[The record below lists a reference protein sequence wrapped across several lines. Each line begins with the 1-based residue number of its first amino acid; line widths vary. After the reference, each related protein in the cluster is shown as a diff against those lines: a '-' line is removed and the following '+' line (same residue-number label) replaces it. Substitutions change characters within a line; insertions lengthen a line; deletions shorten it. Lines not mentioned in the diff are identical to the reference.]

1 MLASLVFTIL
11 KPSMTES
18 IRRAGIP
25 EIQKLG
31 SVRTG
36 IEGFADGM
44 SIFPR
49 LKEWENQIALQA
61 LRERKTVDDLRGI
74 TPFRQ
79 YLGVAKRATNAG
91 RNDPFIP
98 FANLFDAGPS
108 IDMLVSL
115 GNFHTIRTWTWTLA
129 KQHPEVNLPLEQFFQ
144 DALYHIVPAQAKS
157 YDPSYGRTSTS
168 YVVSM
173 LKKRFSNF
181 VDAHK
186 TAYTTPVSYDGRNE
200 TTKGR
205 PRASSKR
212 TWFASLDARM
222 PRATSPQM
230 FLEFYEES
238 HPAPVESTRQDDQEA
253 RQRIHIL
260 STLAG
265 LSDTQE
271 ETLVGIFVYGAD
283 TTLLSRLRRSTD
295 RAIRY
300 QRQVALENI
309 GALGFETVN
318 GVLIGKYETLEAAR
332 ASMQTSENIY
342 LDGRKQ
348 AT

>member
-1 MLASLVFTIL
+1 MR
-11 KPSMTES
+11 E
-18 IRRAGIP
+18 R
-25 EIQKLG
+25 G
-31 SVRTG
+31 SQVYSPNARPAIRTG

-49 LKEWENQIALQA
+49 LKEWENQIALKA
-61 LRERKTVDDLRGI
+61 LRERKTVQDLRGI

-79 YLGVAKRATNAG
+79 YLNGAKQAMDAG
-91 RNDPFIP
+91 KDDLFIP
-98 FANLFDAGPS
+98 FATLFDASPS
-108 IDMLVSL
+108 IDILVSF
-115 GNFHTIRTWTWTLA
+115 GSFHTIRTWTWTLA
-129 KQHPEVNLPLEQFFQ
+129 KQHPEVNLPLELFFQ

-157 YDPSYGRTSTS
+157 YDPSFGRTFTS

-186 TAYTTPVSYDGRNE
+186 TAYTSPVSYDGRNE

-205 PRASSKR
+205 PKASGGR

-222 PRATSPQM
+222 PRANSAQTV
-230 FLEFYEES
+230 LEFYEES
-238 HPAPVESTRQDDQEA
+238 HPAPVESTRQDDQEVKE
-253 RQRIHIL
+253 RIHIL

-265 LSDTQE
+265 LSDRQE

-283 TTLLSRLRRSTD
+283 TTLLSQLRRSTG

-300 QRQVALENI
+300 QRQIALERI
-309 GALGFETVN
+309 GQLGFETVN
-318 GVLIGKYETLEAAR
+318 GVLTGKYETLGDAR
-332 ASMQTSENIY
+332 ASMLPSESNH
-342 LDGRKQ
+342 LDEIR
-348 AT
+348 